1 MRLLKAGC
9 TNFLLLAKAK
19 IDYRRNGLVLI
30 EGRNHDDSST
40 ISNAAAKSTAI
51 SHLLS
56 YVLFGKTTEG
66 KKGSDVINWTA
77 KKNCHVWVTFK
88 VKNRK
93 CRIDRYQKCKGHK
106 NGVVF
111 TVDGEDKSK
120 AKPTETNQL
129 ICQYIGATQDVFK
142 YTTLFGQGML
152 NRFTKLGP
160 QAQQQLLE
168 DIASL
173 KVYDDATTISR
184 RRASDVS
191 SRADQKDSLCEAKKE
206 ERQRIKAVL
215 AKLRE
220 QDDEER
226 SAKKEARAKIKAALK
241 VQKAQLEELED
252 KANDYGNEAAEAESS
267 WSNLDRRKKRLTTQ
281 EGELDLETT
290 LMQETKKCSKCKQPL
305 EKHSTVIQKDEV
317 ALERVRE
324 ELEVIR
330 VRMTELTA
338 KAEEAREGEQKY
350 EKRGDKVADGIRNL
364 KAELRNNVVPTQS
377 ASVET
382 VSKTLKAVSKEY
394 KKLNAD
400 RKELRKV
407 HRYAEKLSKQVFPAV
422 RSKAL
427 SDVVS
432 YVNRSLERY
441 VALLFDKDMS
451 IQLTTDTKLKTG
463 ETRSKI
469 SLVVR
474 NREGDYGDSSGG
486 ESDKIDMAIAFAL
499 HDAAQAI
506 SNFSCN
512 ILVIDEPA
520 NAVDARGVGLIVKAL
535 QEKLADLDSIFLIS
549 HRSAFKG
556 LVESTW
562 MVVRDK
568 GFSRIES
575 ATF

>member
-1 MRLLKAGC
+1 MKLIKAGC
-9 TNFLLLAKAK
+9 TNFLLLEDAK

-30 EGRNHDDSST
+30 EGRNNDDDST
-40 ISNAAAKSTAI
+40 ISNAAAKSTAL

-66 KKGSDVINWTA
+66 KKGSDVINWSA

-88 VKNRK
+88 VRNRK

-111 TVDGEDKSK
+111 TVDGEDKSMS
-120 AKPTETNQL
+120 KPTETDKL

-191 SRADQKDSLCEAKKE
+191 SKADHKDHMCDAKKE
-206 ERQRIKAVL
+206 ERERIKAVL
-215 AKLRE
+215 AKLQE
-220 QDDEER
+220 QDDEVR
-226 SAKKEARAKIKAALK
+226 SAKKAARAKIKASLK
-241 VQKAQLEELED
+241 VQKEQLDKLED
-252 KANDYGNEAAEAESS
+252 KSNEFGNDAAEAESS
-267 WSNLDRRKKRLTTQ
+267 WSNLDKRRSQLKKR
-281 EGELDLETT
+281 EGSLDLETT
-290 LMQETKKCSKCKQPL
+290 LMREDKKCSKCKQVLP
-305 EKHSTVIQKDEV
+305 KSSTVLQDDEEE
-317 ALERVRE
+317 LTQIRE
-324 ELEVIR
+324 EMDNIR
-330 VRMTELTA
+330 VRMTKLTA
-338 KAEEAREGEQKY
+338 TAEEARTEERKY
-350 EKRGDKVADGIRNL
+350 EKQADKIAETIREL

-377 ASVET
+377 ASIET
-382 VSKTLKAVSKEY
+382 VTETLASVSEEY
-394 KKLNAD
+394 ATLNEERKKLRKTHKYAD
-400 RKELRKV
+400 
-407 HRYAEKLSKQVFPAV
+407 KLSKQVFPAI

-432 YVNRSLERY
+432 YVNQSLEFY
-441 VALLFDKDMS
+441 VELLFDKDMS
-451 IQLTTDTKLKTG
+451 IQLATDTKLKTG

-469 SLVVR
+469 SLVVK

-562 MVVRDK
+562 MVVRDGGYSHIQK
-568 GFSRIES
+568 